1 MRADGDSSD
10 EEQEALAEEREE
22 WGKQF
27 TRTTKDKTQP
37 VPSLTW
43 TLEDPE
49 KMPKS
54 CIREEVHG
62 RMGTKYPAEI
72 INIPPG
78 TSIDSLRMMANHLR
92 PKEWMPRLVRTANKT
107 LYDNP
112 EDRNYRK
119 TNECEMEAILGLMLA
134 ASVMGVGSFE
144 ECFSVVQADRSVC
157 PPAAFGQ
164 FGITKNRALII
175 YRKSHLSDGPEQP
188 AGADEHWYIDGPL
201 AEFNISMAN
210 SYRSSW
216 LNTMDESGP
225 PWHGAEGVG
234 NYNVCAHIT
243 VCHRKPEPV
252 CAQFND
258 TCDSMTRVMTYIEFE
273 KAKEHHAASKFMD
286 MVGTY
291 NAAMTTRLVEP
302 IKNSNATCY
311 GDSRFASVKAAYYCK
326 SFQGVDMVFDLKTGT
341 ALFPRADLVRLC
353 PKEHGAFIVMTAE
366 VKGVKMYAFAQRRG
380 PSVHTFLST
389 FGTFSLEVPAR
400 YPLIKDIRDAP
411 YTTPSLC
418 NIITK
423 AQPGIDAINRQLFDQ
438 LGMHDT
444 FVTRCFET
452 RVSHHFLLPLTYVNA
467 INAGKA
473 TSCLH
478 STARWE
484 PNLF

>member
-1 MRADGDSSD
+1 MHTDNTHTRGNIVGPGFDLGADADDAAKNDVVMEEGDCNSSD

-27 TRTTKDKTQP
+27 TRTTKDNTQP
-37 VPSLTW
+37 VPSVTW
-43 TLEDPE
+43 TLADPE

-54 CIREEVHG
+54 CSREAMQG

-92 PKEWMPRLVRTANKT
+92 PKEWLPRLVRTANKT

-210 SYRSSW
+210 SYRSSY

-234 NYNVCAHIT
+234 NYN
-243 VCHRKPEPV
+243 
-252 CAQFND
+252 
-258 TCDSMTRVMTYIEFE
+258 M
-273 KAKEHHAASKFMD
+273 
-286 MVGTY
+286 
-291 NAAMTTRLVEP
+291 
-302 IKNSNATCY
+302 
-311 GDSRFASVKAAYYCK
+311 
-326 SFQGVDMVFDLKTGT
+326 
-341 ALFPRADLVRLC
+341 
-353 PKEHGAFIVMTAE
+353 
-366 VKGVKMYAFAQRRG
+366 
-380 PSVHTFLST
+380 
-389 FGTFSLEVPAR
+389 
-400 YPLIKDIRDAP
+400 
-411 YTTPSLC
+411 
-418 NIITK
+418 
-423 AQPGIDAINRQLFDQ
+423 
-438 LGMHDT
+438 
-444 FVTRCFET
+444 
-452 RVSHHFLLPLTYVNA
+452 
-467 INAGKA
+467 
-473 TSCLH
+473 
-478 STARWE
+478 
-484 PNLF
+484 